1 MQTHVLRVAIVG
13 VAGLTFLSACRDN
26 PTTVTVQPASEG
38 VRIVNA
44 YTLPVD
50 VLVDGA
56 LVASGV
62 PAGQLD
68 SVQQGAGAHTVTLRV
83 SGTVSL
89 TSVTLTTPAGGFRT
103 IAAVRSG
110 TALAASA
117 LDDTN
122 AVVPAGATKVRVLH
136 LAPSAGEI
144 QVYRTQPDWGTPIE
158 WQFPFVYDS
167 AAVTSLG
174 NPYLQSTV
182 GTWDV
187 RAWRK
192 PSEVAL
198 GWDGTLARVTMALSS
213 GERRTVL
220 VLDKPGGGIQL
231 TVIE

>member
-1 MQTHVLRVAIVG
+1 MDTRFAPLAL
-13 VAGLTFLSACRDN
+13 AGALGLAFLSGCREN
-26 PTTVTVQPASEG
+26 PAAVQTAREG

-44 YTLPVD
+44 YTQPVD

-56 LVASGV
+56 LALSGV
-62 PAGQLD
+62 PPGQLD
-68 SVQQGAGAHTVTLRV
+68 SVQQGTGAHTVSLRA
-83 SGTVSL
+83 SGTAIL
-89 TSVTLTTPAGGFRT
+89 ASVTLTTETGGFRT
-103 IAAVRSG
+103 IAAVRAG

-117 LDDTN
+117 LDDTS

-136 LAPSAGEI
+136 LAPDAGEI
-144 QVYRTQPDWGTPIE
+144 QVFRTQPDWGTAVE
-158 WQFPFVYDS
+158 WQFPFLYDS
-167 AAVTSLG
+167 AAVSALG
-174 NPYLQSTV
+174 NPYYQSTV
-182 GTWDV
+182 GSWDV

-198 GWDGTLARVTMALSS
+198 GWDGTSARVTLALAS